1 MNSAI
6 DKLAKY
12 IELECQRGYDNKA
25 VMGGLDRILDPWRSD
40 AEASS
45 LDPDVIEAVMA
56 RLRDYPGLSPASRG
70 EALRGL
76 WTRLSKEEVDLG
88 PFPGSAPSE
97 TSPEAEASSPGHPKE
112 IASEPQDDPEAEPET
127 PEASGSKPTR
137 PPRAPKQIED
147 SDGVP
152 AAMTAPLTTIAG
164 IGPKSAKTLRKLG
177 LETLGDLLWH
187 LPRRYDDY
195 SQLKTINRLWYG
207 EDVTIIA
214 SVDQIKVRPVRGGK
228 MKLVEAVVTDG
239 TGSLRVTWF
248 NQPWIATKLKPGQA
262 IVLSSKVDQYLGHL
276 TMSSPEW
283 ELLEREQLHTN
294 RIVPVYPLTA
304 GITSKW
310 MRKVMH
316 SVVLRL
322 APRLPDPMP
331 ASVLESANM
340 MGLGDALIQVH
351 FPEDQSTLAQA
362 QKRLA
367 FDEMFLLQFGVLRQK
382 QSWERLKARPM
393 AVGDDWVAQFSDGL
407 PFELTQAQTRAME
420 DIRTDMAEPHPMN
433 RLLEGDVGS
442 GKTAIAAASIGMA
455 AANGSQSALMAP
467 TSILAEQHH
476 KTLSDILPAAAGVPS
491 DRIRLITGATPDSER
506 QAIRQ
511 GLKDGSIQVI
521 VGTHALLEDPIEFSD
536 LGLAIIDEQ
545 HRFGVEQRATLRG
558 KGEAPNLLVMTAT
571 PIPRSLALTIY
582 GDLELS
588 VIDEMPPGRIPVETR
603 VLSPL
608 ERSRAYNFIIGQ
620 LEAGRQAFVIYP
632 LVEESEK
639 VEAKAATEEFESLQK
654 KVFFNFRVGLLHGKL
669 PQEEKDSVM
678 EAFRQGDYDVLVST
692 SVVEVGVDVPNTS
705 VVLIEGANRFG
716 LSQLHQFRGRV
727 GRSQHASYCMLIPDT
742 EAETDNERLRAME
755 STSDGFE
762 LAELDLAQRGP
773 GDFFGTR
780 QSGMEPLRTANL
792 TDVKLIEVA
801 RREAKGLFQADPELI
816 QPAHRGLAE
825 AVDRFWSGG
834 KGDIS

>member
-1 MNSAI
+1 
-6 DKLAKY
+6 
-12 IELECQRGYDNKA
+12 
-25 VMGGLDRILDPWRSD
+25 MG
-40 AEASS
+40 
-45 LDPDVIEAVMA
+45 
-56 RLRDYPGLSPASRG
+56 
-70 EALRGL
+70 
-76 WTRLSKEEVDLG
+76 
-88 PFPGSAPSE
+88 
-97 TSPEAEASSPGHPKE
+97 
-112 IASEPQDDPEAEPET
+112 
-127 PEASGSKPTR
+127 
-137 PPRAPKQIED
+137 
-147 SDGVP
+147 
-152 AAMTAPLTTIAG
+152 APLTTIAG

-214 SVDQIKVRPVRGGK
+214 SVDQIRVRPVRGGK

-262 IVLSSKVDQYLGHL
+262 VVLSSSVDQYLGHL

-331 ASVLESANM
+331 APVLQSTEL
-340 MGLGDALIQVH
+340 MGLGEALIQVH
-351 FPEDQSTLAQA
+351 FPDDQPSLARA
-362 QKRLA
+362 QRRLA
-367 FDEMFLLQFGVLRQK
+367 FDEMFMLQYGVLRQK
-382 QSWERLKARPM
+382 QTWEQLESRAMPVSDEWLN
-393 AVGDDWVAQFSDGL
+393 QFKEHL
-407 PFELTQAQTRAME
+407 PFELTQAQTRALA
-420 DIRTDMAEPHPMN
+420 DIRSDMSEQHPMN

-442 GKTAIAAASIGMA
+442 GKTAIAAAAIGMA
-455 AANGSQSALMAP
+455 AANGSQSAMMAP
-467 TSILAEQHH
+467 TSILAEQHF
-476 KTLSDILPAAAGVPS
+476 KTLSGMLPTAGGVAS
-491 DRIRLITGATPDSER
+491 DAIRLITGATPEPEK
-506 QAIRQ
+506 QTIRQ
-511 GLKDGSIQVI
+511 GLKDGSIKVI
-521 VGTHALLEDPIEFSD
+521 VGTHALLEDPIEFAD

-545 HRFGVEQRATLRG
+545 HRFGVEQRGTLRA

-571 PIPRSLALTIY
+571 PIPRSLALTIF

-603 VLSPL
+603 VLAPL

-620 LEAGRQAFVIYP
+620 LEGGRQSFVIYP
-632 LVEESEK
+632 LVEEFDK
-639 VEAKAATEEFESLQK
+639 IEAKAATEEFDTLQQ
-654 KVFFNFRVGLLHGKL
+654 KVFFNYKVGLLHGKL
-669 PQEEKDSVM
+669 PQDEKDRVM
-678 EAFRQGDYDVLVST
+678 DAFRRGEFDVLVST
-692 SVVEVGVDVPNTS
+692 SVVEVGVDVPNAS

-727 GRSQHASYCMLIPDT
+727 GRSLHASYCLLIPDS
-742 EAETDNERLRAME
+742 ELEQDNERLRAME
-755 STSDGFE
+755 LTNDGFE

-773 GDFFGTR
+773 GDFFGSR
-780 QSGMEPLRTANL
+780 QSGMQQLRTAKL
-792 TDVKLIEVA
+792 TDVKMIEVA
-801 RREAKGLFQADPELI
+801 RRAAKGIFEDDPELARPEH
-816 QPAHRGLAE
+816 QGLSE

>member
-1 MNSAI
+1 MNPAI
-6 DKLAKY
+6 EKLAKY
-12 IELECQRGYDNKA
+12 IELECQRGFDNKA
-25 VMGGLDRILDPWRSD
+25 VLGGFNRMLDPWRSD
-40 AEASS
+40 AEAASM
-45 LDPDVIEAVMA
+45 DPAVIEAVMA
-56 RLRDYPGLSPASRG
+56 RLRDYPGLSPASREEALQGIWARIAAEATELGRFPSALPKHDPPDTTTENRELSTEADAAEDGNQPSPATMVPKSRKAKSAAPASEEDDQG
-70 EALRGL
+70 EA
-76 WTRLSKEEVDLG
+76 
-88 PFPGSAPSE
+88 
-97 TSPEAEASSPGHPKE
+97 
-112 IASEPQDDPEAEPET
+112 
-127 PEASGSKPTR
+127 
-137 PPRAPKQIED
+137 
-147 SDGVP
+147 P
-152 AAMTAPLTTIAG
+152 AALGAPLTTIAG
-164 IGPKSAKTLRKLG
+164 IGPKSAKTLRKLD

-214 SVDQIKVRPVRGGK
+214 NVDQITVRPVRGGK

-248 NQPWIATKLKPGQA
+248 NQPWIASKLKPGQA
-262 IVLSSKVDQYLGHL
+262 VVLSSTVDQYLGHL

-331 ASVLESANM
+331 ASVLSSAGL
-340 MGLGDALIQVH
+340 MGLSDAVIQVH
-351 FPEDQSTLAQA
+351 FPEDHSKLAQA
-362 QKRLA
+362 QRRLA
-367 FDEMFLLQFGVLRQK
+367 FDEMFMLQYGVLRQK
-382 QSWERLKARPM
+382 QSWERLESRAMSVPDEWMDK
-393 AVGDDWVAQFSDGL
+393 FSQRL
-407 PFELTQAQTRAME
+407 PFELTRSQKSALS
-420 DIRTDMAEPHPMN
+420 DIRTDMAEEHPMN

-442 GKTAIAAASIGMA
+442 GKTAIAAAAIGMA
-455 AANGSQSALMAP
+455 AANDSQSAMMAP
-467 TSILAEQHH
+467 TSILAEQHF
-476 KTLSDILPAAAGVPS
+476 KTLSDMLPTAADVPS
-491 DRIRLITGATPDSER
+491 QAIQIITGATSNSEK

-511 GLKDGSIQVI
+511 GLKDGSIKVI
-521 VGTHALLEDPIEFSD
+521 VGTHALLEDPIEFAD

-545 HRFGVEQRATLRG
+545 HRFGVEQRGALRG
-558 KGEAPNLLVMTAT
+558 KGDAPNLLVMTAT

-603 VLSPL
+603 VLAPL

-632 LVEESEK
+632 LIEESEK
-639 VEAKAATEEFESLQK
+639 IEAKAATEEYETLQK
-654 KVFFNFRVGLLHGKL
+654 KVFFNFKVGLLHGKL
-669 PQEEKDSVM
+669 PQDEKDKVM
-678 EAFRQGDYDVLVST
+678 ESFRKGEFDVLVST
-692 SVVEVGVDVPNTS
+692 SVVEVGVDVPNAS

-727 GRSQHASYCMLIPDT
+727 GRSQHASYCLLIPDT
-742 EAETDNERLRAME
+742 ELEQDNERLKAME
-755 STSDGFE
+755 ATNDGFE
-762 LAELDLAQRGP
+762 LAELDLSQRGP

-780 QSGMEPLRTANL
+780 QSGMQQLRTAKL
-792 TDVKLIEVA
+792 TDVRLIEVA
-801 RREAKGLFQADPELI
+801 RREAKSIFQQDPDLTQPQHKGLF
-816 QPAHRGLAE
+816 E
-825 AVDRFWSGG
+825 AVERFWSGG